1 MSGASNGC
9 GSSRSGTVVDP
20 GFAVASPQ
28 CRGPLGGPDRLIR
41 PDGIPF
47 PRAQVMSDIMFLGL
61 GLGFFAAACLYL
73 FACDRL

>member
-1 MSGASNGC
+1 
-9 GSSRSGTVVDP
+9 
-20 GFAVASPQ
+20 
-28 CRGPLGGPDRLIR
+28 LGGPDRLIR